1 MAYADV
7 LMGHFYRPQNNHVM
21 ERPDVV
27 AVAGVPQSGPF
38 LVLYLRV
45 ESGRVEDASFQT
57 HGCAP
62 SIAAGSFL
70 CTVLPGERLIE
81 AAERWTEVAIH
92 EALGGLPDHKR
103 HCSALAA
110 TALLRAADQ
119 FANPKSN
126 AAT

>member
-1 MAYADV
+1 MSSASAQAALSFSTEKPGALAMARIGA
-7 LMGHFYRPQNNHVM
+7 
-21 ERPDVV
+21 
-27 AVAGVPQSGPF
+27 S
-38 LVLYLRV
+38 LRMQ
-45 ESGRVEDASFQT
+45 R
-57 HGCAP
+57 

-119 FANPKSN
+119 LANPKSQ